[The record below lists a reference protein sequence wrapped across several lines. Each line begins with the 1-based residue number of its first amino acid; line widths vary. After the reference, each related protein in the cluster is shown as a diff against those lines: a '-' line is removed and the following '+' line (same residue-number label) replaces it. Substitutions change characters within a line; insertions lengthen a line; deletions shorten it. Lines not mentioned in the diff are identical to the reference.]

1 MKTAKLVRRTLLL
14 GAVATVAM
22 APVLLAQTS
31 GRPTIAVHEAWSRP
45 ANIGA
50 NGAGYMAIANT
61 GSSADRLTAAESPVA
76 VTVTLHQT
84 QTVGGVTSMRPVD
97 GIPIRAGQTVVLAP
111 GGFHLMLE
119 GLRRPLKVG
128 DHVPVALTFAK
139 SGAVRAELVVRAAA
153 PQAMSDMKM

>member
-1 MKTAKLVRRTLLL
+1 M
-14 GAVATVAM
+14 TV
-22 APVLLAQTS
+22 S
-31 GRPTIAVHEAWSRP
+31 
-45 ANIGA
+45 
-50 NGAGYMAIANT
+50 
-61 GSSADRLTAAESPVA
+61 
-76 VTVTLHQT
+76 LHQT

-128 DHVPVALTFAK
+128 DRVPVALTFAK
-139 SGAVRAELVVRAAA
+139 SGIVRAELVVRATA